1 MTDRLSVYR
10 AAQRHIGTGRIAS
23 LTEDNEA
30 RLAFDDVWAESGD
43 RMLAEGMW
51 NFAIRAVELSYDTDF
66 EPLFGYQYSFS
77 QPDDYVRIVN
87 MSTSGDYLGDHE
99 DYEDERGYWFSDIN
113 PLYIRYVSDSPL
125 YGWNV
130 GAWTQPFADALAAL
144 MAFKCA
150 LPIANDRSNRNDL
163 FQIHQK
169 LLARAK
175 TIDAVEEGVK
185 TKPPGRLVQARF
197 RQSTTRRERI

>member
-1 MTDRLSVYR
+1 MADRLAVYR

-23 LTEDNEA
+23 LTEVNEA
-30 RLAFDDVWAESGD
+30 RFAFDDVWAESVD

-51 NFAIRAVELSYDTDF
+51 NFAIRAIELSYDADF

-87 MSTSGDYLGDHE
+87 MSTTGEYLGDHE
-99 DYEDERGYWFSDIN
+99 DYDDERGYWFSDIN
-113 PLYIRYVSDSPL
+113 PLYIRYVSSGTS

-150 LPIANDRSNRNDL
+150 LPIANDRGNRNDM
-163 FQIHQK
+163 FQIHEK
-169 LLARAK
+169 LLLRAK
-175 TIDAVEEGVK
+175 TIDAVEDGVK
-185 TKPPGRLVQARF
+185 RKPPGRLVQSRF
-197 RQSTTRRERI
+197 RRSSVSRERA

>member
-1 MTDRLSVYR
+1 MADRLSVYR

-23 LTEDNEA
+23 LTENNEA

-51 NFAIRAVELSYDTDF
+51 NFAIRAIELSYDTDY
-66 EPLFGYQYSFS
+66 EPRFGYQYSFR

-87 MSTSGDYLGDHE
+87 MSTTGDYFGDHE
-99 DYEDERGYWFSDIN
+99 DYEDERGYWFSSIN
-113 PLYIRYVSDSPL
+113 PLYIRYVSNSTL

-130 GAWTQPFADALAAL
+130 GAWTQPFVDALAAL

-150 LPIANDRSNRNDL
+150 LPLANDRGNRNDL
-163 FQIHQK
+163 LQIHQK

-175 TIDAVEEGVK
+175 VIDAVEEGVK
-185 TKPPGRLVQARF
+185 RKPPGRLVQSRF
-197 RQSTTRRERI
+197 RRTSISRERA